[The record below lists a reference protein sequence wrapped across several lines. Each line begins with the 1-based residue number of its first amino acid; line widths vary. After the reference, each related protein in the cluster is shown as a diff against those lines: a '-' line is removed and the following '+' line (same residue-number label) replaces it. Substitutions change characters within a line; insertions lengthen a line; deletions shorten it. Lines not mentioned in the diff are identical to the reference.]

1 MRNRTLLEE
10 LKQYSGEDYYP
21 FHMPGH
27 KRNLF
32 DFPNPFSV
40 DITEIEGFDNLHCP
54 EGILKDCMEYA
65 SQVYQSGE
73 TRFLVNG
80 STCGILSAVCGL
92 TGKKGRILMSRNCH
106 RSTYNGVFLNEL
118 KSEYIYPQIIPEFG
132 IQGGILLEDV
142 EKSLKKYPD
151 IQAVL
156 IVSPTY
162 EGVVSNISEIA
173 RIVHRAGVPLIVDE
187 AHGAHF
193 PFAYQGGFP
202 VSALQLGADVV
213 IQSLHKTLPSF
224 TQTALLHIRRGF
236 RDTENIEK
244 YLSIFQTSSPSYL
257 FLSSIDQC
265 IRMMVSDRGEHL
277 KRLSESIE
285 EVKRLSKTFSHL
297 RILPEELKGLYGIYD
312 IDPSKLVISLR
323 GTGLSGKWLSDKLR
337 CDYHLEMEMSGL
349 DYVLAMM
356 SPFDREEGFQ
366 RLRAALSD
374 VDREMETRV
383 FRRQPDDRFSD
394 DLQDFQSEA
403 AMSIYEAWN
412 AETEQVSLRESE
424 GKISREFVYIYPPG
438 IPVIAPGEKITGRAI
453 ELIETYK
460 EKKLAVQ
467 GTSDRA
473 AEKILIVKI

>member
-132 IQGGILLEDV
+132 IQGGILPEDV

-202 VSALQLGADVV
+202 
-213 IQSLHKTLPSF
+213 
-224 TQTALLHIRRGF
+224 GF
-236 RDTENIEK
+236 CFAVGSR
-244 YLSIFQTSSPSYL
+244 
-257 FLSSIDQC
+257 C
-265 IRMMVSDRGEHL
+265 SD
-277 KRLSESIE
+277 SESSQDAP
-285 EVKRLSKTFSHL
+285 VFYPDGVAPHK
-297 RILPEELKGLYGIYD
+297 
-312 IDPSKLVISLR
+312 
-323 GTGLSGKWLSDKLR
+323 
-337 CDYHLEMEMSGL
+337 
-349 DYVLAMM
+349 
-356 SPFDREEGFQ
+356 EG
-366 RLRAALSD
+366 
-374 VDREMETRV
+374 V
-383 FRRQPDDRFSD
+383 
-394 DLQDFQSEA
+394 
-403 AMSIYEAWN
+403 
-412 AETEQVSLRESE
+412 
-424 GKISREFVYIYPPG
+424 
-438 IPVIAPGEKITGRAI
+438 
-453 ELIETYK
+453 
-460 EKKLAVQ
+460 
-467 GTSDRA
+467 
-473 AEKILIVKI
+473 